1 MKEGAVLTVLFRLLG
16 VPVTRP
22 LADSVPPTL
31 APEHSFERVFVP
43 TAYFLDRLLS

>member
-22 LADSVPPTL
+22 LARRIDDLLGVVYTFMCL
-31 APEHSFERVFVP
+31 TEALFTH
-43 TAYFLDRLLS
+43 RL